1 MPAPTLKISAGL
13 KRILVCV
20 VVARRRYRRG
30 YNVVQCV
37 LDYIPNGSVRGELE
51 HSSAE
56 KRKSDAG
63 TGLEICVVRKIV
75 LLTEAL
81 VSGRYA
87 YASVYVE
94 L

>member
-1 MPAPTLKISAGL
+1 MPAPTLKISASL

-20 VVARRRYRRG
+20 VIAGRRYRRG
-30 YNVVQCV
+30 YNVVQRV
-37 LDYIPNGSVRGELE
+37 LDYIPNGSVRGDSE

-63 TGLEICVVRKIV
+63 TGFKIRVVRKIV